1 QIEDKLTTV
10 KQKYQMMVERAKRAR
25 EEQAAQEALKRANDS
40 GTFGRFSDMEEKID
54 RMQANNEM
62 NRPTNS
68 SLDDKF
74 RDLEEM
80 DDIDAEIA
88 ELRKR
93 AGL

>member
-1 QIEDKLTTV
+1 
-10 KQKYQMMVERAKRAR
+10 
-25 EEQAAQEALKRANDS
+25 
-40 GTFGRFSDMEEKID
+40 MEEKID

-62 NRPTNS
+62 DRSANS
-68 SLDDKF
+68 SLDDRF

>member
-1 QIEDKLTTV
+1 
-10 KQKYQMMVERAKRAR
+10 MRRAS
-25 EEQAAQEALKRANDS
+25 EGN
-40 GTFGRFSDMEEKID
+40 TFHRFNDMEEKID
-54 RMQANNEM
+54 RMQADNDL
-62 NRPTNS
+62 NRSGST
-68 SLDDKF
+68 LDEKF